1 QASLQPAESPQL
13 APSEWLEQQGVC
25 AVAVHP
31 LVVED
36 RCVGVVELFL
46 KDTLSQELQTSL
58 AITANH
64 LAVNIDRKRA
74 EENLRALNEELES
87 RVEKRTA
94 ELTETNR
101 RYRTLLSNLQGMA
114 YRRRV
119 DDDWTMEFV
128 SDGCRGLLGLSP
140 QQLLSGEY
148 CYADLIHPDDKALVE
163 IRREKALAAH
173 TGMQHEYRLRLPDGQ
188 TKWVWG
194 QARGVYDQDGM
205 VEAIEGFVS
214 DISDRKRRELRE
226 HHQSDLLRMLASDV
240 SLDNCLATIAG
251 GVIAEDRDLR
261 CAIMLA
267 DKAHKRLML
276 GAACQLPPAYTQAID
291 GSRIGPTGSPFV
303 VAAHAKLRVLAHD
316 IGTYSPAGPWLQQA
330 LQAELR
336 SCWSVPILSTNH
348 ELLGTL
354 DIYTNRV
361 RTPCAI
367 ELERMEWATE
377 LARLAIEHTRAKQAL
392 IDSEA
397 FNRVTLDTLTAHIA
411 VLNSHGK
418 IVATNQAWKDFGAAH
433 GATLQCIDEQVNYV
447 GVCDASA
454 SQGNEDA
461 AAVAAA
467 LRKILNGGSQQW
479 TREYRC
485 DTPREPR
492 WFRLHI
498 KQFHIKQEIHALVVH
513 EDVTTIKR
521 TEGELRGAIEKAE
534 QANRAKS
541 EFLAT
546 MSHELRTPLNGIL
559 GMNALLQ
566 TTNLTSQQQQF
577 VAASEASGRLLTQLI
592 SDILDLSKIEAG
604 KLELEPREFQ
614 VAWLVEDTLAAIAP
628 LAQKKGLALDFQLD
642 AELQTVVRGDDS
654 RLRQVLVNLLSNAMK
669 FTHKGGIHV
678 VGRVV
683 SHSGQ
688 QARMRLSVQDSG
700 IGIPEDRRHRLFKAF
715 SQVDSST
722 TRRFGGTGLGLS
734 ICRQLVELLGG
745 EIGVESRLGV
755 GSKFWFE
762 IPLELVRAP
771 TSSPRRRPAKAV
783 SQAPAPAEP
792 AKPVEAS
799 AGHILVSE
807 DNGINQ
813 LYISQLLQYFGYTCD
828 VVNNG
833 KEVLTALHEQAYDL
847 ILMDCQMPEMD
858 GYAAAREIRKREQA
872 GALPGRIP
880 IVALT
885 ANALTGDRE
894 RCLAAGM
901 DEYFSKPIQAE
912 QMLRVLQKY
921 LASR

>member
-1 QASLQPAESPQL
+1 
-13 APSEWLEQQGVC
+13 
-25 AVAVHP
+25 
-31 LVVED
+31 
-36 RCVGVVELFL
+36 
-46 KDTLSQELQTSL
+46 
-58 AITANH
+58 
-64 LAVNIDRKRA
+64 
-74 EENLRALNEELES
+74 
-87 RVEKRTA
+87 
-94 ELTETNR
+94 
-101 RYRTLLSNLQGMA
+101 
-114 YRRRV
+114 
-119 DDDWTMEFV
+119 
-128 SDGCRGLLGLSP
+128 
-140 QQLLSGEY
+140 
-148 CYADLIHPDDKALVE
+148 
-163 IRREKALAAH
+163 
-173 TGMQHEYRLRLPDGQ
+173 
-188 TKWVWG
+188 
-194 QARGVYDQDGM
+194 
-205 VEAIEGFVS
+205 
-214 DISDRKRRELRE
+214 
-226 HHQSDLLRMLASDV
+226 
-240 SLDNCLATIAG
+240 
-251 GVIAEDRDLR
+251 
-261 CAIMLA
+261 
-267 DKAHKRLML
+267 
-276 GAACQLPPAYTQAID
+276 
-291 GSRIGPTGSPFV
+291 
-303 VAAHAKLRVLAHD
+303 
-316 IGTYSPAGPWLQQA
+316 
-330 LQAELR
+330 
-336 SCWSVPILSTNH
+336 
-348 ELLGTL
+348 
-354 DIYTNRV
+354 
-361 RTPCAI
+361 
-367 ELERMEWATE
+367 
-377 LARLAIEHTRAKQAL
+377 
-392 IDSEA
+392 
-397 FNRVTLDTLTAHIA
+397 
-411 VLNSHGK
+411 
-418 IVATNQAWKDFGAAH
+418 
-433 GATLQCIDEQVNYV
+433 
-447 GVCDASA
+447 
-454 SQGNEDA
+454 
-461 AAVAAA
+461 AAA

-833 KEVLTALHEQAYDL
+833 KEVLTALHEQAYDP

-858 GYAAAREIRKREQA
+858 GYEATRKIREQEQRN
-872 GALPGRIP
+872 GTGEKIP
-880 IVALT
+880 IIAMT
-885 ANALTGDRE
+885 ANAMAGDRE
-894 RCLAAGM
+894 RCLNAGM
-901 DEYFSKPIQAE
+901 DDYVTKPIN
-912 QMLRVLQKY
+912 LDLLK
-921 LASR
+921 LALERWTYSPEVSKLVG